1 MRITANVLRIL
12 VSAIGAIMIALGL
25 LFWTGNAFALLPL
38 HMLLGVALVLMLWI
52 IAVMALV
59 ARANPILAL
68 VALIWGA
75 VVPILGITQ
84 FQLLPG
90 SLHWIIQ
97 VAHLLV
103 GLVAIGLAGTL
114 GRQIKSRLS
123 QRAAARRVN
132 ALEGVGR

>member
-12 VSAIGAIMIALGL
+12 VSAIGAIMIVLGL

-38 HMLLGVALVLMLWI
+38 HMLLGVALVLMLWV

-59 ARANPILAL
+59 ARVNPILAL
-68 VALIWGA
+68 VGLVWGLI
-75 VVPILGITQ
+75 VPILGITQ

-97 VAHLLV
+97 ALHLLV
-103 GLVAIGLAGTL
+103 GIIAIALANILARQIAQTSAMRKSGALVA
-114 GRQIKSRLS
+114 
-123 QRAAARRVN
+123 
-132 ALEGVGR
+132 

>member
-1 MRITANVLRIL
+1 MKITANVLRIL
-12 VSAIGAIMIALGL
+12 VSAIGAVMIVLGL

-59 ARANPILAL
+59 ARVNPILAL
-68 VALIWGA
+68 VALIWGLI
-75 VVPILGITQ
+75 VPILGITQ

-97 VAHLLV
+97 TLHLLV
-103 GLVAIGLAGTL
+103 GLVAIALANILARQIAQASATRRTGTL
-114 GRQIKSRLS
+114 V
-123 QRAAARRVN
+123 A
-132 ALEGVGR
+132 

>member
-25 LFWTGNAFALLPL
+25 LFWTGNAVALLPL

-59 ARANPILAL
+59 ARTNPALAL
-68 VALIWGA
+68 IALVWGLIA
-75 VVPILGITQ
+75 PILGITQ

-97 VAHLLV
+97 ALHLLV
-103 GLVAIGLAGTL
+103 GIIAIALANIL
-114 GRQIKSRLS
+114 ARQIAQTSAKRQSGAL
-123 QRAAARRVN
+123 AA
-132 ALEGVGR
+132 

>member
-1 MRITANVLRIL
+1 VLRIL

-59 ARANPILAL
+59 ARANPTLAL
-68 VALIWGA
+68 IAVVWGFI
-75 VVPILGITQ
+75 VPILGITQ

-97 VAHLLV
+97 ALHLLV
-103 GLVAIGLAGTL
+103 GLTAIALANIL
-114 GRQIKSRLS
+114 ARQIAQASAMRHAPV
-123 QRAAARRVN
+123 RRARRVR
-132 ALEGVGR
+132 ATKASATL

>member
-12 VSAIGAIMIALGL
+12 VSAIGAIMIVLGL

-38 HMLLGVALVLMLWI
+38 HMLLGVALVLMLWV

-59 ARANPILAL
+59 ARVNPILAL
-68 VALIWGA
+68 VGLVWGLI
-75 VVPILGITQ
+75 VPILGITQ

-97 VAHLLV
+97 ALHLLV
-103 GLVAIGLAGTL
+103 GIIAIALANILARQIAQTSAMRESGALVA
-114 GRQIKSRLS
+114 
-123 QRAAARRVN
+123 
-132 ALEGVGR
+132 

>member
-12 VSAIGAIMIALGL
+12 VSAIGAIMIVLGL

-38 HMLLGVALVLMLWI
+38 HMLLGIALVLMLWI

-68 VALIWGA
+68 IALVWGLI
-75 VVPILGITQ
+75 VPILGITQ

-97 VAHLLV
+97 ALHLLV
-103 GLVAIGLAGTL
+103 GLIAIALANIL
-114 GRQIKSRLS
+114 ARQIAQASAMRKSG
-123 QRAAARRVN
+123 
-132 ALEGVGR
+132 ALVA

>member
-1 MRITANVLRIL
+1 MKITANVLRIL
-12 VSAIGAIMIALGL
+12 VSAIGAIMIVLGL

-59 ARANPILAL
+59 ARVNPILAL
-68 VALIWGA
+68 VALIWGLI
-75 VVPILGITQ
+75 VPILGITQ

-97 VAHLLV
+97 TLHLLV
-103 GLVAIGLAGTL
+103 GLIAIALANML
-114 GRQIKSRLS
+114 ARQIAQASAVRQS
-123 QRAAARRVN
+123 G
-132 ALEGVGR
+132 ALVA